1 MIIRRVISPVL
12 AANAYLLIPEDGSAI
27 VVDPGAQTSAA
38 IIRALAEYD
47 AEVAAVLLTHGH
59 PDHVWEAATVAGDAP
74 VYIPAPD
81 LYRLDDPARYIP
93 FADFAEL
100 AGSEYR
106 KPTHIEALPDTC
118 FSDGGSLAGLDL
130 RAIPSPGHSEGST
143 VFLCNVTID
152 DAAAALVPTSEVA
165 RGTALVMLSGDV
177 IFAGA
182 MGRTDLPGGNAEEMT
197 ASLRTLHTVI
207 DPATVVLPGHGP
219 GTTMAHELRTNP
231 FLQFGAG
238 Q

>member
-1 MIIRRVISPVL
+1 MIIRRIISPVL
-12 AANAYLLIPEDGSAI
+12 AANAYLLMPGDGTAI

-38 IIRALAEYD
+38 IARALAGHKAD
-47 AEVAAVLLTHGH
+47 VAAVLLTHGH
-59 PDHVWEAATVAGDAP
+59 PDHVWDAAAVAGDAP

-100 AGSEYR
+100 AGSDYR
-106 KPTHIEALPDTC
+106 KPTHIEALPGAC
-118 FSDGGSLAGLDL
+118 FSDGGTLAGLNI
-130 RAIPSPGHSEGST
+130 RAVPSPGHSEGST
-143 VFLCNVTID
+143 VFLFNATID
-152 DAAAALVPTSEVA
+152 DDAAALVPTSEVA
-165 RGTALVMLSGDV
+165 CGNALVMLSGDV

-197 ASLRTLHTVI
+197 ASLRTLHTII
-207 DPATVVLPGHGP
+207 DPATIVLPGHGP

-231 FLQFGAG
+231 FLRFGAG